1 MIFYRFKFFVEKGL
15 PDDKMGSVH
24 TDLTLISNIQ
34 TKNDEGSL
42 LELID
47 RHSGIF
53 HSMVNYYMSNSHNQ
67 LDKTQLV
74 AEKDSTIYSS
84 ALNYDPTRNT
94 KFSTHLANQTK
105 WKCLN
110 ILNKKKKTKEFFIDD
125 ENNYIEP
132 SCESFRKDIDKQEA
146 LLMFNE
152 CLESETDGRVK
163 KIIDMRYERSNGKL
177 TPWRLI
183 AQELNM
189 SIQGCINIHN
199 RFINK
204 VKKEGNYV

>member
-1 MIFYRFKFFVEKGL
+1 MSAVQ
-15 PDDKMGSVH
+15 S
-24 TDLTLISNIQ
+24 DLTLISNIQ
-34 TKNDEGSL
+34 TENDEESL
-42 LELID
+42 VELIS

-53 HSMVNYYMSNSHNQ
+53 HSMVNHFMPQAQNSI
-67 LDKTQLV
+67 DKSQV
-74 AEKDSTIYSS
+74 VSEKDSMIYSS

-110 ILNKKKKTKEFFIDD
+110 VINKRKKTKEFFIDD
-125 ENNYIEP
+125 DNNYIEP
-132 SCESFRKDIDKQEA
+132 SCESFIKDINKEEA
-146 LLMFNE
+146 ISLFE
-152 CLESETDGRVK
+152 TCLKKETDPRVE
-163 KIIDMRYERSNGKL
+163 KIIDMRYNVDYNKL
-177 TPWRLI
+177 TPWRKI
-183 AQELNM
+183 AKKLDM

>member
-1 MIFYRFKFFVEKGL
+1 LEKGES
-15 PDDKMGSVH
+15 KGRMGSMQS
-24 TDLTLISNIQ
+24 DLSLICNIQ
-34 TKNDEGSL
+34 ETHDQDSL

-53 HSMVNYYMSNSHNQ
+53 HSMVNQFMSHPQ
-67 LDKTQLV
+67 CCLDKSQLV
-74 AEKDSTIYSS
+74 GEKDSTIYSS
-84 ALNYDPTRNT
+84 ALNYDPSRKT

-110 ILNKKKKTKEFFIDD
+110 ILNKKKRQKEFFVD
-125 ENNYIEP
+125 ESRNYGEP
-132 SCESFRKDIDKQEA
+132 SCESFVREIDKDEA
-146 LLMFNE
+146 FSLFKK
-152 CLESETDGRVK
+152 CLKKEKDERVK
-163 KIIDMRYERSNGKL
+163 KIIDMRYEVDNNKL
-177 TPWRLI
+177 TPWRKI
-183 AQELNM
+183 AKELDM